1 METGMKSA
9 KAMLDR
15 ALADK
20 AQSRLRARQLS
31 WPEKI
36 KTIERLRDATRVA
49 RSSMK
54 AARRSSS

>member
-1 METGMKSA
+1 MKSA

-20 AQSRLRARQLS
+20 TQSRLEARQLS

-36 KTIERLRDATRVA
+36 KTIERLRDAARVA
-49 RSSMK
+49 RNSMK